1 MFQFTGF
8 ASRPYGFRSGYP
20 LQGGLP
26 HSEIRG
32 STSARL
38 SPRLFAACHVLHR
51 LSVPRH
57 PPDALVMR
65 LIATRLSLAPAHAL
79 SHARTRL
86 VKTLYP
92 QGDPAAP
99 TTPLG
104 HRSRRADRLGHAHTS
119 SSPCQTALAFPL
131 HQRSKN
137 IAGQDPLQGP
147 AASRDLPDRLR
158 RNSDVACIGAARSR
172 RASAAAARRRS
183 LAAASVVEVNG
194 IEPMTSCLQSRRSPN

>member
-1 MFQFTGF
+1 MFQFAGF
-8 ASRPYGFRSGYP
+8 ASRPYGFRPGYP
-20 LQGGLP
+20 CGWVAPFGDPGINERSPLP
-26 HSEIRG
+26 PAFR
-32 STSARL
+32 
-38 SPRLFAACHVLHR
+38 
-51 LSVPRH
+51 SVPR
-57 PPDALVMR
+57 PSSPLSAK
-65 LIATRLSLAPAHAL
+65 ASTRCPYLTLDRYSTLSRAC
-79 SHARTRL
+79 ARTFARPHAPSRED
-86 VKTLYP
+86 TLP
-92 QGDPAAP
+92 PRRSN
-99 TTPLG
+99 
-104 HRSRRADRLGHAHTS
+104 HRPDIRRHDGADRLGHAHTS

-172 RASAAAARRRS
+172 RASTAAARRRS